1 MLSNYKN
8 LNVDVYLYNYF
19 GHLKLVKK
27 IDKVTT
33 ALFEIP
39 VYNIETGSYQVRIQ
53 SKHKRAI
60 TQPVIIAH

>member
-8 LNVDVYLYNYF
+8 QNVDIYLYNYF
-19 GHLKLVKK
+19 GHLKWVKK
-27 IDKVTT
+27 IEKVTDT
-33 ALFEIP
+33 LFDIP
-39 VYNIETGSYQVRIQ
+39 ISNIETGSYQVRIQ